1 MIFLRSNCDFIFTP
15 HFYSRHLILFSIFP
29 PSQQVHKSCG
39 QPSIR
44 LNEKL
49 PTAAQRH
56 DNNDDDDDDS
66 KGPSLEKKQIHHNG
80 GNNNKWSPPPDTEML
95 QFLSVL
101 DRSKSLSLQIANR

>member
-1 MIFLRSNCDFIFTP
+1 VHTA
-15 HFYSRHLILFSIFP
+15 YLFSSSYFIQFFL

-49 PTAAQRH
+49 PTTAQRY
-56 DNNDDDDDDS
+56 DGDDDDDENND

-80 GNNNKWSPPPDTEML
+80 GSNSGSNKWSPPPDTEML